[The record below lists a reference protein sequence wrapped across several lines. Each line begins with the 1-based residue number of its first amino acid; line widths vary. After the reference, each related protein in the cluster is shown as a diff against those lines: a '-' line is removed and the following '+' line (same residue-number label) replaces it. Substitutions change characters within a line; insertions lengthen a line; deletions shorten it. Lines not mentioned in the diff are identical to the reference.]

1 VKQDNDTEPFIRI
14 LIMRLAFFLVA
25 LSAIAAFLLPPLA
38 HGGEGHDHGDDA
50 PAASGPALPRFAAV
64 SETFELVGVLNGK
77 QITMYL
83 DRAEDNAP
91 VTDAQIELEIAGTKY
106 KVETHEDVYEVAL
119 AAAPK
124 PGVLPITA
132 TVTAGK
138 EVDLLAGELDLHEDA
153 HADEAAP
160 VHSWVEY
167 AGWAAA
173 ALAGLAVLIL
183 IGRRVAAGRQR
194 RAGAAA

>member
-1 VKQDNDTEPFIRI
+1 
-14 LIMRLAFFLVA
+14 MRLTSFLTA
-25 LSAIAAFLLPPLA
+25 LITIAALLLPPLV
-38 HGGEGHDHGDDA
+38 HGGDGHDHGDAA

-83 DRAEDNAP
+83 DRAADNAP

-106 KVETHEDVYEVAL
+106 KVEKHEDVYEVAL
-119 AAAPK
+119 AATPK

-132 TVTAGK
+132 TVTAGN

-153 HADEAAP
+153 PADGAAH
-160 VHSWVEY
+160 VHSWMEY

-183 IGRRVAAGRQR
+183 IGRRVVAGRQR